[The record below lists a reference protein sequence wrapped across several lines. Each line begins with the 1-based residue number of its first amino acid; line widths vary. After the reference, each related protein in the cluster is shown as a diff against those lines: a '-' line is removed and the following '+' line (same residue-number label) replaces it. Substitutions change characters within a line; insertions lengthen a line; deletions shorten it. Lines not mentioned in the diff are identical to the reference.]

1 MIFTPSPFMAKGAG
15 GEGEN
20 LCRHG
25 DAPGVTHLTPR
36 TGNIERQ
43 LAAERLNYSKE
54 VPLSCQC
61 L

>member
-1 MIFTPSPFMAKGAG
+1 MWGGFSSPGNPPHFHRVG
-15 GEGEN
+15 
-20 LCRHG
+20 
-25 DAPGVTHLTPR
+25 THPTPR

-54 VPLSCQC
+54 VPLSCQR